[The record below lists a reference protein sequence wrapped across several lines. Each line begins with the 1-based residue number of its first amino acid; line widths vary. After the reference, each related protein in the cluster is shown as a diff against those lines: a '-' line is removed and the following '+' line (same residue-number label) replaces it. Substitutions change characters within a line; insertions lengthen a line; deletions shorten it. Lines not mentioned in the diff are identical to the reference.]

1 MDKSIY
7 ITRFLGAF
15 ARGKTLAREKTWR
28 TFFAFF
34 LEALAAFAFISLA
47 MLFVGCGGT
56 SSKPFD
62 TSHSMKELVITAD
75 DPLGIGTKPVAP
87 AKQQIPSFIHNGTK
101 PLAPLVGHPRDFV
114 AIINQGGG
122 VISAYSSAEASWVWV
137 HSASFQANFGD
148 AFNWNMQNIGDGF
161 VRFVNKLTRTCL
173 NAYGSGA
180 IHYPC
185 DANNPNQFFR
195 ILPMQNGAVLIQSA
209 VNQLCLQTG
218 MHKRADLPLSLGK
231 CLNIANA
238 EQQWSIIP
246 PFIKPTPIVL
256 QP

>member
-1 MDKSIY
+1 M
-7 ITRFLGAF
+7 
-15 ARGKTLAREKTWR
+15 RGKTPRA
-28 TFFAFF
+28 FFAFSTTIF
-34 LEALAAFAFISLA
+34 SAMTQITLAAFTLISLV
-47 MLFVGCGGT
+47 MLFIGCRGT

-62 TSHSMKELVITAD
+62 TANHSMKELVITAD

-87 AKQQIPSFIHNGTK
+87 TKQQIPSFIHYGDK
-101 PLAPLVGHPRDFV
+101 PLAPLVGDPRDFV

-180 IHYPC
+180 IHCPC

-218 MHKRADLPLSLGK
+218 MHKRTDLPLSLGK
-231 CLNIANA
+231 CLNIANT